1 MYVKCF
7 GCVRNS
13 VYLKFEAVSKP
24 QETGPFKRRY
34 ICVGVDK
41 PSDRQNIGKSGVGP
55 KH

>member
-7 GCVRNS
+7 GSMRTFIH
-13 VYLKFEAVSKP
+13 LKFEAVSKP

-34 ICVGVDK
+34 FCVGVDK
-41 PSDRQNIGKSGVGP
+41 LSDRQNIGKSGVGP